1 MDTMEKSPESAI
13 DSVLEGTRGTV
24 LANKTNFVKVS
35 DNEVAILV
43 LKGQTETV

>member
-35 DNEVAILV
+35 DFHVYELIM
-43 LKGQTETV
+43 K